1 MPWRSPAGQPAWAR
15 PALLAVAVV
24 AAVGYGWGMAGA
36 SVESFYG
43 AAARSMSES
52 WHDFIFGAFDP
63 AGIVT
68 VDKGLGRLT
77 GHWARVA
84 GPPSPLLVAAEEN
97 GQLLTAETMSVKPGW
112 HRLLAGPFAA
122 DDGWLLPAAVADGG
136 WLLPAAVAGA
146 LGVLISRR
154 SRGRCDPLRAA

>member
-1 MPWRSPAGQPAWAR
+1 MAVIPDTAPGPEPAESRGRRFLMPWRSPAGQPAWAR

-84 GPPSPLLVAAEEN
+84 GPP
-97 GQLLTAETMSVKPGW
+97 
-112 HRLLAGPFAA
+112 
-122 DDGWLLPAAVADGG
+122 
-136 WLLPAAVAGA
+136 
-146 LGVLISRR
+146 
-154 SRGRCDPLRAA
+154 